1 VTGDGDGDPTH
12 PLRPVV
18 PARTRVAVS
27 VVVGVVVGVPV
38 GFLLGWRF
46 GLLGACDTAEA
57 VFLTWVWSTVWP
69 LGPRATQARTARE
82 DPTRATADL
91 MLLTA
96 AGVSLLAVGLV
107 LASAARSSGAGEVA
121 RVALGVISIAV
132 SWGVVHTV
140 FTLRYAR
147 LYYDGGGGVPGGV
160 RGPGGVDFNQ
170 AVQPCYRD
178 FAYLAFT
185 IGMTFQ
191 VSDTDLTDQRIRTAA
206 LQHALL
212 SFVFGTGILATSINL
227 VASLVSA

>member
-1 VTGDGDGDPTH
+1 MSEHGGDDLPKQ
-12 PLRPVV
+12 PRLVV

-27 VVVGVVVGVPV
+27 TLIGVLAGVPV
-38 GFLLGWRF
+38 GAVLAWRY
-46 GLLGACDTAEA
+46 GLLVACDVAGA
-57 VFLTWVWSTVWP
+57 VFLTWVWATVWR
-69 LGPRATQARTARE
+69 LDAEATQQHSVRE

-96 AGVSLLAVGLV
+96 AAVSLFAVGLV
-107 LASAARSSGAGEVA
+107 LASAASSSGAGEVG
-121 RVALGVISIAV
+121 RVALGLLSIAV

-147 LYYDGGGGVPGGV
+147 IYYDETNGRSVGGI
-160 RGPGGVDFNQ
+160 DFNQ
-170 AVQPCYRD
+170 SEPPCYRE

-191 VSDTDLTDQRIRTAA
+191 VSDTNLTDRRIRTAA